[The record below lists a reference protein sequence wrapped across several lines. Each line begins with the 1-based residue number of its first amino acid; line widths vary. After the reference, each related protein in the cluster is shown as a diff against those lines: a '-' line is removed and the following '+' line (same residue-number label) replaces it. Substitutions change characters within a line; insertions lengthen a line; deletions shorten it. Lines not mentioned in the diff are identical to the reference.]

1 MNDDQK
7 RREMQWNSKQAHPSR
22 FGLDER
28 RCETSLAERSVAAPL
43 EAGNY
48 THVAIIRRTL
58 PESESML
65 RKSETRR
72 AVPSA
77 SCPLRG
83 EPSEAKVFGVGL
95 LSLMLFAGTVF
106 ADTGLDA
113 VKALGHLNGEALA
126 CKQMALVDRVRTRIV
141 NEAPKTREVGET
153 FEAATTERFLAMGSD
168 QASCTD
174 ARNLAE
180 RIEQATQALRAAFA
194 PAPGRKE

>member
-1 MNDDQK
+1 
-7 RREMQWNSKQAHPSR
+7 MQWNSKQAHPSR

-58 PESESML
+58 PESEPML
-65 RKSETRR
+65 RKSLM
-72 AVPSA
+72 P
-77 SCPLRG
+77 
-83 EPSEAKVFGVGL
+83 
-95 LSLMLFAGTVF
+95 LMLFAGTVF